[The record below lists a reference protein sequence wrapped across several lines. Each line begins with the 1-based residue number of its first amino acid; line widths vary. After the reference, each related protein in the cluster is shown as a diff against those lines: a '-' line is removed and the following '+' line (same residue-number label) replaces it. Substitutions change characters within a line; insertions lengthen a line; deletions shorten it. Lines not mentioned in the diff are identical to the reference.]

1 MDKVAS
7 KKIFIKN
14 KILTPKFIIF
24 KYNLDNIIF
33 LKKEKKNLKF
43 PVVIKP
49 INEGSSVDVYI
60 STNQNLRS
68 NLIKLKKYRE
78 ILIEEFIGGREI
90 QADYTWKKKVR
101 SYRT

>member
-1 MDKVAS
+1 ML

-33 LKKEKKNLKF
+33 LKEIKKNLNF
-43 PVVIKP
+43 LTIKP

-68 NLIKLKKYRE
+68 NEQIKKYRE
-78 ILIEEFIGGREI
+78 ILIEEFIGGGN
-90 QADYTWKKKVR
+90 QAAILEKVR